1 MFFSENELNLE
12 LLGIFKI
19 SRRQSFGSACHSRNY
34 DSISV
39 RLSGSGQFK
48 TDSKTFSVKRGDI
61 LYLPHTLQYSQA
73 TSGETII
80 AIHFINYSHRPG
92 NDIEIVSPEN
102 YKFFEQTVVTMY
114 DEWKEK
120 KQGYKYKCTSLLYA
134 LLYQLHC
141 QLFENTVQSVDHDNR
156 IKNAVQY
163 IHSHFRNESVTISEL
178 ADMCAFSETYFRK
191 LFKRIYA
198 VSPNQYIINLRLEYA
213 SQLLQSHLYTVSEVS
228 EKAGFHDAKYF
239 SRLFRKNFGCSPR
252 EYQAVIP
259 EKTWN

>member
-1 MFFSENELNLE
+1 MFFSENELYLE

-19 SRRQSFGSACHSRNY
+19 SRRQYSGNACPYRNY
-34 DSISV
+34 DSISI

-48 TDSKTFSVKRGDI
+48 TDSRTLSVKRGDI
-61 LYLPHTLQYSQA
+61 IYLPHTLQYSQS
-73 TSGETII
+73 TNGETII

-102 YKFFEQTVVTMY
+102 YDYFEQTIMTMY
-114 DEWKEK
+114 NEWKEK

-134 LLYQLHC
+134 LLYNLNC
-141 QLFENTVQSVDHDNR
+141 QLFDNTIYSINHDNQ
-156 IKNAVQY
+156 IKTAIKY
-163 IHSHFRNESVTISEL
+163 IHSHFRSESISISKL

-191 LFKRIYA
+191 LFKKIYDL
-198 VSPNQYIINLRLEYA
+198 SPNQYIINLRLEYA

-228 EKAGFHDAKYF
+228 EKAGFHDTKYF

-252 EYQAVIP
+252 EYQAIIP
-259 EKTWN
+259 EKTWK